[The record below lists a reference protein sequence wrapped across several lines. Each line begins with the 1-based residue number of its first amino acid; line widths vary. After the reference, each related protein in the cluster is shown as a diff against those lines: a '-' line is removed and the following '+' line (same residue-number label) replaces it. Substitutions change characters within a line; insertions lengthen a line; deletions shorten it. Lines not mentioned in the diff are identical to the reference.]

1 MKEEKIIENFTQEL
15 KRGIITLNVLN
26 ELSEPEY
33 GYSLASKL
41 QEKGIEV
48 EQNTLYPLLRRLE
61 KQKLIESSWSL
72 EGSRQRK
79 YYSLNEKGKK
89 VLEKL
94 KLEWKK
100 IVDSTNYLL
109 DKESKSEFDW

>member
-15 KRGIITLNVLN
+15 RRGIITLNVLN
-26 ELSEPEY
+26 ELIEPEY
-33 GYSLASKL
+33 GYFLATKL

-61 KQKLIESSWSL
+61 KQNIIESSWAL
-72 EGSRQRK
+72 EDSRQRK

-89 VLEKL
+89 ILDRL
-94 KLEWKK
+94 IIEWKK
-100 IVDSTNYLL
+100 IVESTNYLL
-109 DKESKSEFDW
+109 EGDE